1 MEENKVT
8 ISLKEYI
15 ELYKGQKEN
24 DKEKQILLEL
34 ILKVLQLNHLK
45 MK

>member
-24 DKEKQILLEL
+24 DKEKQILLAY
-34 ILKVLQLNHLK
+34 QLV
-45 MK
+45 